1 MFEVQNSS
9 DIAEQ
14 YLNLPQTA
22 LTLECRMIVI
32 GSYKCIPRE
41 KIVIS
46 YNGIRF
52 DVPLVEDGTFIL
64 FITKIWV
71 KKNISSL
78 KYFDILQIQV
88 L

>member
-1 MFEVQNSS
+1 MFEDKNSS

-14 YLNLPQTA
+14 YLNLPRTA
-22 LTLECRMIVI
+22 LTLECQMIVI
-32 GSYKCIPRE
+32 GSYKCIPQ
-41 KIVIS
+41 KVMIS
-46 YNGIRF
+46 YSGVRF

-71 KKNISSL
+71 KRVISSL